1 MSDFILFSPFHLISI
16 FLIGLVVIF
25 SFWIGLRFP
34 QKIKSIQIFYGC
46 LMLGT
51 LVLFYHFHLSRGIFD
66 IGRHLPLH
74 LCSISAYLA
83 MFMCFRPPRQL
94 FWMLYFWG
102 LLAAIITLIIPDM
115 GREDGLASFRFF
127 EIMMTQ
133 GLIVVIIGL
142 FLPIYFGTL
151 KLKYLIVTQVL
162 LVLFSLV
169 IGLLINPAVGGNYLY
184 LAQKPSGGQMNF
196 LPQSNPLFALSLAS
210 LVLAI
215 IAIQYLITRLLVGW
229 FRLRQLA
236 NTPNKF

>member
-1 MSDFILFSPFHLISI
+1 MSDFILFSPFHLITI
-16 FLIGLVVIF
+16 FLIGLVTIL
-25 SFWIGLRFP
+25 SFWVGLRFP
-34 QKIKSIQIFYGC
+34 QKIKLIRIFYGC

-66 IGRHLPLH
+66 IGRYLPLH

-83 MFMCFRPPRQL
+83 MFMCFRPSRQL

-115 GREDGLASFRFF
+115 GRGDGLASFRFF
-127 EIMMTQ
+127 EMMTH

-196 LPQSNPLFALSLAS
+196 LPQNNPLFALSLAS

-215 IAIQYLITRLLVGW
+215 IAIQYLITRLLVRW
-229 FRLRQLA
+229 FQLRRLA